1 MPEDEDTLCEAC
13 RVQPA
18 THFNFYC
25 THRSVS
31 RRAVPDTGAQEISP
45 PVVDEPVATRS
56 TRFCHDCYLK
66 QASPE
71 ELAHEKALE
80 DGCSYCGAPA
90 SSGAPLGTHYGKK
103 HGASVACQSCAEAAR
118 DFIMS
123 VVGSPEELKATM
135 GFPEKF
141 AKLFLEHK
149 DEVKQKTDGVEDY
162 LRGRRKRYAK
172 EGYSFVREVVC
183 AQTQNLSA
191 AELLEALRLVAIE
204 KFGGNA
210 REQLRGWGITHCE
223 DFGEIVFRLVE
234 EHILS
239 AEPDEKR
246 ADFGN
251 GYGFQSAFPES

>member
-25 THRSVS
+25 TARSVS
-31 RRAVPDTGAQEISP
+31 RPTARDTGAQEISP

-71 ELAHEKALE
+71 ELAHERALE

-90 SSGAPLGTHYGKK
+90 SSGAPLGTRHSQAR
-103 HGASVACQSCAEAAR
+103 GASVTCQSCATAAR
-118 DFIMS
+118 DFLTS
-123 VVGSPEELKATM
+123 VLGSLEERKALI
-135 GFPEKF
+135 GSPEKF
-141 AKLFLEHK
+141 AKMFLEHRV
-149 DEVKQKTDGVEDY
+149 EVEEKINGVEAY

-172 EGYSFVREVVC
+172 EGYLFVREVVC

-210 REQLRGWGITHCE
+210 REQLRGWGITRCE

>member
-25 THRSVS
+25 TARSVS
-31 RRAVPDTGAQEISP
+31 RPAAPNTGAQEISP
-45 PVVDEPVATRS
+45 PVVDEPEATRS

-90 SSGAPLGTHYGKK
+90 SSGPPLDTW
-103 HGASVACQSCAEAAR
+103 HGQKRDTSVTCQSCATAAR

-123 VVGSPEELKATM
+123 AFGSPEELQSAR

-141 AKLFLEHK
+141 AKQFLEHK
-149 DEVKQKTDGVEDY
+149 DEVMRKTEGVEDY

-172 EGYSFVREVVC
+172 EGYSFVLEVVC
-183 AQTQNLSA
+183 AQTQNLA
-191 AELLEALRLVAIE
+191 PADLLEAVRLAAIE

-210 REQLRGWGITHCE
+210 REQLRGWGISRCE

-234 EHILS
+234 EHILG

-246 ADFGN
+246 EDFGN
-251 GYGFQSAFPES
+251 GYSFQSAFP

>member
-18 THFNFYC
+18 RHFNFYC
-25 THRSVS
+25 STRSVL
-31 RRAVPDTGAQEISP
+31 RHAAPDTGVQEISP
-45 PVVDEPVATRS
+45 QADAEPVATRS
-56 TRFCHDCYLK
+56 TRFCHECYLK

-71 ELAHEKALE
+71 QLAHEKALE

-90 SSGAPLGTHYGKK
+90 SSGPPLGTR
-103 HGASVACQSCAEAAR
+103 HGQKRDTSVTCQSCATAAR

-123 VVGSPEELKATM
+123 ALGSPEEVKAAR
-135 GFPEKF
+135 GFPEIF
-141 AKLFLEHK
+141 AKLFLDHK

-162 LRGRRKRYAK
+162 LRGRRKPYTK

-191 AELLEALRLVAIE
+191 ADLLEALRLAAIE

-210 REQLRGWGITHCE
+210 REQLRGWGILRCE

-234 EHILS
+234 GHMLS

-246 ADFGN
+246 EVFGN
-251 GYGFQSAFPES
+251 GYNFQSAFPES